1 MTDIF
6 GICGWS
12 GSGKTDLICRLIKY
26 FTKQKLI
33 VSTIK
38 HTHHNF
44 EIDKKGKDSFKH
56 RENGAY
62 EVLIGGSSNFALIHS
77 GIKSTEYNIH
87 NLKKKLSKEN
97 DLILVEGFKKSD
109 LPKIEVYY
117 SCLNKEVLWEN
128 NKSIKALV
136 YDIDDNIVQRCS
148 LPKYKFEETKK
159 IANFISKF
167 LKLKI

>member
-1 MTDIF
+1 MTNIF

-12 GSGKTDLICRLIKY
+12 GSGKTDLICRLLKY

-56 RENGAY
+56 RQNGAH

-77 GIKSTEYNIH
+77 GIKSTGYNIH
-87 NLKKKLSKEN
+87 DLKKKLSEKN

-128 NKSIKALV
+128 NQSIKAFV
-136 YDIDDNIVQRCS
+136 YDTDDNKVQKCN

-159 IANFISKF
+159 IGDFISNF
-167 LKLKI
+167 LELKI

>member
-87 NLKKKLSKEN
+87 NLKKSYQ
-97 DLILVEGFKKSD
+97 KKM
-109 LPKIEVYY
+109 I
-117 SCLNKEVLWEN
+117 
-128 NKSIKALV
+128 
-136 YDIDDNIVQRCS
+136 
-148 LPKYKFEETKK
+148 
-159 IANFISKF
+159 
-167 LKLKI
+167 